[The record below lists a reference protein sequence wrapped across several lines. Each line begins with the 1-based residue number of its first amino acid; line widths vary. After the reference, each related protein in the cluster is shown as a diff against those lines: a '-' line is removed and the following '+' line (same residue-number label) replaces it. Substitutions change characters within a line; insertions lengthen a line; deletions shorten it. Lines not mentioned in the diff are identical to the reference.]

1 MYTNVTSKFK
11 ELMVS
16 NRGQMSSEI
25 YIEEEHDG
33 TVVSTR
39 IQENDIISIDYSG
52 ASSSEQIR
60 VGTFVLPTMTAK
72 VKSETAIDF
81 SQLKGKTAKW
91 HLLLKDETMQQY
103 DRAVV
108 CKLKIRRVSP
118 RKNGEAVTITAESKL
133 VGLID
138 KVYTPT
144 ISMPAS
150 SHDVLDD
157 MESQL
162 GVTVNHDR
170 VSGFNVTVPQY
181 ATYRDVLCAMAE
193 YMGLFVSVS
202 RTDDE
207 IFFIWY
213 GTAINQ
219 TGVQTVSEDCCAEI
233 ELTTADENYN
243 GIVCPTPSAVIT
255 QGFAPFLTFENKIG
269 LFTATPARVSQLV
282 ERISD
287 VKCRTGRV
295 NMILGNIL
303 YDTWDVLKFVPERHN
318 VIGCNLQ
325 TTTVNG
331 ISITRNTDGT
341 YTVSGV
347 ASADFTI
354 DFETNDIPPGAYNFI
369 EDIVDPEHSIP
380 MSSVWWQIIQYNAG
394 GQIAT
399 YINDYGTVTVPQN
412 EGYTARLALTVFQ
425 GAVFQ
430 DVLIRPML
438 TEYDDDY
445 DEWEEYKP
453 DELFPACQID
463 HHYDG
468 GLQTLIT
475 IPEISQNDDGIV
487 EYSNSSEQMSADIA
501 TLAQQ
506 IASKADSS
514 TVQQLA
520 ATVAGKAD
528 AATVGAQIADLTR
541 RVEVLEQGG
550 GGGRRSAV
558 LQTANIVSRVTT
570 KAQEVTQ

>member
-1 MYTNVTSKFK
+1 MYTNVTEKFK
-11 ELMVS
+11 ELMSS
-16 NRGQMSSEI
+16 NKGQMTAEI
-25 YIEEEHDG
+25 YIDEEDEWG
-33 TVVSTR
+33 IVSTR
-39 IQENDIISIDYSG
+39 IQAKDIISIDYSA
-52 ASSSEQIR
+52 ASSSEHIR

-138 KVYTPT
+138 KVYTPS
-144 ISMPAS
+144 ISMPALS
-150 SHDVLDD
+150 LDVLSDIQQ
-157 MESQL
+157 QL
-162 GVTVNHDR
+162 GVTINHDR
-170 VSGFNVTVPQY
+170 VSGFSVNVPQY
-181 ATYRDVLCAMAE
+181 ATYRDVLCSMAE

-202 RTDDE
+202 RSDDE

-213 GTAINQ
+213 GTALHQ
-219 TGVQTVSEDCCAEI
+219 TGVQTVSRDCCSEI

-243 GIVCPTPSAVIT
+243 GIVCPTPSSVIT
-255 QGFAPFLTFENKIG
+255 QGSAPFLTFENKIG

-295 NMILGNIL
+295 NMALGNIL
-303 YDTWDVLKFVPERHN
+303 YDTWDMLKFVPEERHN
-318 VIGCNLQ
+318 VIGCDLNS
-325 TTTVNG
+325 TTING
-331 ISITRNTDGT
+331 VSITRNQDGT
-341 YTVSGV
+341 YTFNGV
-347 ASADFTI
+347 ATAEFTV
-354 DFETNDIPPGAYNFI
+354 DFETNDIPPGSYNFI

-380 MSSVWWQIIQYNAG
+380 MSSIWWKIVQRDDG
-394 GQIAT
+394 GEVTT
-399 YINDYGTVTVPQN
+399 YIDSYGIVSVPQN
-412 EGYTARLALTVFQ
+412 EGYTTTLAMAVFE

-430 DVLIRPML
+430 DVLIRPMF

-468 GLQTLIT
+468 GLQTVIT

-487 EYSNSSEQMSADIA
+487 EYGSSSEQMSADVA
-501 TLAQQ
+501 ALAQQ
-506 IASKADSS
+506 IAMKADKT

-520 ATVAGKAD
+520 QTVASKAD
-528 AATVGAQIADLTR
+528 AATVGAQIADLTN
-541 RVEVLEQGG
+541 RVEALERGG
-550 GGGRRSAV
+550 GGGGYNETQVDTVTDAV
-558 LQTANIVSRVTT
+558 E
-570 KAQEVTQ
+570 EVTQ